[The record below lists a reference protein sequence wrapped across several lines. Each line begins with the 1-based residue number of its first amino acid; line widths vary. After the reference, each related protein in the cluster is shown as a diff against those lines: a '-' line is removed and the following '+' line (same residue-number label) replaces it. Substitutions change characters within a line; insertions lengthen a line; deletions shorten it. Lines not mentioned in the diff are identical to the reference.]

1 MGQSVECSNEKQSML
16 SELPS
21 VRSLLSFA
29 NRWYVRR
36 KAGLTR
42 ECFPLIIP
50 VLIHDIGP
58 KPEIFTTLQRESDSN
73 NPYGPRWGTILL
85 DLVCASLK
93 SSSPWNSHS
102 AGLPCTRVAR
112 SIDCELYFFRI
123 QMLFSFLKL
132 VPWSAGYICS
142 ITAANSKT
150 RKESYKDYWLLYP
163 LKPSCGYIV

>member
-1 MGQSVECSNEKQSML
+1 MQPVWNHCWVLQTGGMCEE
-16 SELPS
+16 
-21 VRSLLSFA
+21 
-29 NRWYVRR
+29 

-50 VLIHDIGP
+50 VLTHDIGP
-58 KPEIFTTLQRESDSN
+58 KHEISTTLQQESDGK
-73 NPYGPRWGTILL
+73 NPYGPRQGTILL
-85 DLVCASLK
+85 DSVCASFK
-93 SSSPWNSHS
+93 SRSPWNSHN
-102 AGLPCTRVAR
+102 AGLLCTRVAR